1 MRIIVFFTYL
11 VMFLAIGGAQRAR
24 TEIPRAWGDREVA
37 TFQMPLA
44 QRERSPRFM
53 TSDEYYKLTVRP
65 VYRSYPVYLPGREP
79 VGYMETLKQ
88 KDPEIVF
95 DPVKLQ
101 TDDEWIRAGEL
112 VFDAAPTV
120 QVPPPAALQVAQA
133 QNQMALQWAS
143 SLTPPNR
150 DGIIPYVRWVVIQKG
165 VVQPAVGSCASCH
178 TRVMPDGTIVK
189 GAQGDFA
196 VNRFLAKQAAFLLG
210 QPGFGPA
217 AFRALRETEWILSS
231 APWVSSRAEADNVPD
246 AEWIRR
252 QAAMPPGVI
261 ERHGTSATHPPH
273 VPSLIGIKDVK
284 YLDATGL
291 VRHRSLGDLMRY
303 VAANYGV
310 DLVAHFGDF
319 QPSTSFAAIGAQD
332 GTRYS
337 DEQLY
342 ALAMY
347 LYSLKPPPN
356 PNRFDDSAR
365 RGQAIF
371 QRQGCASCHTPPLYT
386 NNKLTPATGFKS
398 TRRPSD
404 DRRAHECLG
413 GQRSNAGY
421 SDAPWDGFLQSAFA
435 PRRVVSKR
443 IRPHRPGGHTS
454 RNGSTQR
461 VCAPT
466 TSPRVSIWA
475 QVRSKVTPSVS
486 ACPPRTVS
494 R

>member
-53 TSDEYYKLTVRP
+53 TSDESLQAHRATRLPKLSR
-65 VYRSYPVYLPGREP
+65 YLPGREP

-196 VNRFLAKQAAFLLG
+196 VNRS
-210 QPGFGPA
+210 
-217 AFRALRETEWILSS
+217 RETGCIL
-231 APWVSSRAEADNVPD
+231 ARAARFRTGRLPC
-246 AEWIRR
+246 
-252 QAAMPPGVI
+252 AARDGMDPL
-261 ERHGTSATHPPH
+261 E
-273 VPSLIGIKDVK
+273 
-284 YLDATGL
+284 
-291 VRHRSLGDLMRY
+291 RSLGL
-303 VAANYGV
+303 
-310 DLVAHFGDF
+310 L
-319 QPSTSFAAIGAQD
+319 
-332 GTRYS
+332 
-337 DEQLY
+337 
-342 ALAMY
+342 
-347 LYSLKPPPN
+347 
-356 PNRFDDSAR
+356 
-365 RGQAIF
+365 
-371 QRQGCASCHTPPLYT
+371 
-386 NNKLTPATGFKS
+386 
-398 TRRPSD
+398 
-404 DRRAHECLG
+404 
-413 GQRSNAGY
+413 
-421 SDAPWDGFLQSAFA
+421 
-435 PRRVVSKR
+435 PRR
-443 IRPHRPGGHTS
+443 S
-454 RNGSTQR
+454 RQR
-461 VCAPT
+461 A
-466 TSPRVSIWA
+466 
-475 QVRSKVTPSVS
+475 
-486 ACPPRTVS
+486 
-494 R
+494 